1 MDFIKIRFGND
12 FLHGKSK
19 FEKNI
24 EEMFRSMSPI
34 FALSEGPWKPLMD
47 IYEAPDE
54 IFILAEIAGVDKD
67 DLELEISTK
76 AVRIH
81 GIRRS
86 GAPPAEKATFRLAEI
101 QYGPFERV
109 LFLPSPIDTEQV
121 TASYTNGFL
130 KVRLTKLKFDR
141 TRVIPIQSD

>member
-12 FLHGKSK
+12 FIHEKSK

-34 FALSEGPWKPLMD
+34 FTLSEGPWKPLMD
-47 IYEAPDE
+47 IYEAPEE

-67 DLELEISTK
+67 DLELEINTK

-81 GIRRS
+81 GIRT
-86 GAPPAEKATFRLAEI
+86 GAPPAAKARFRLAEI

-109 LFLPSPIDTEQV
+109 LFLPAPIDTEKV

-130 KVRLTKLKFDR
+130 KISLVKMRFDK
-141 TRVIPIQSD
+141 TRVIPVQDG